1 MEPTILIVE
10 DDRQFAYLLRE
21 DLQDRGF
28 QVLLA
33 DDGVDGVHLVEK
45 HDPDLVVLDVMMPRM
60 DGWEACRR
68 IRKVSAV
75 PIIILTA
82 RRDELDRIRGL
93 ELGADDY
100 VVKPCSGAELAA
112 RIQAVLRRCRGTI
125 SPEQIV
131 QIDDRLTVDW
141 TRHQI
146 LIDGQPVDLSDIEY
160 RLLTCLLKK
169 PNQIWTPQSL
179 LTEVWGWEYAD
190 ETGYLKVYVHRLRQ
204 KIEPDPRHPRYI
216 LSERGRGYW
225 FQVPS

>member
-33 DDGVDGVHLVEK
+33 DDGVDGVHLVER

-60 DGWEACRR
+60 NGWEACRR

-82 RRDELDRIRGL
+82 RRDDLDRIRGL

-100 VVKPCSGAELAA
+100 VVKPCSAAELAA

-125 SPEQIV
+125 FPDQIV

-141 TRHQI
+141 TRHQV
-146 LIDGQPVDLSDIEY
+146 LIDGQPVDLSLIEY

-169 PNQIWTPQSL
+169 PGQIWTPQSL

-190 ETGYLKVYVHRLRQ
+190 ETGYLKVYIHRLRE
-204 KIEPDPRHPRYI
+204 KIEPDPHHPRYI